1 MLLNKKGMIVFMY
14 KRITKSDAITRKIS
28 DVHSAD
34 NYLTKETTLNI
45 SLAINRLD
53 GTLETVKTAN
63 ERVFYFISADVDF
76 IIDKEQV
83 HFNDGEV
90 LYLSKDTNY
99 SANGKFEA
107 IVVNSPAFGVIKE

>member
-1 MLLNKKGMIVFMY
+1 MY
-14 KRITKSDAITRKIS
+14 KKITKNEKVTRKIS
-28 DVHSAD
+28 DAHSAD
-34 NYLTKETTLNI
+34 NYLTKETTENI

-53 GTLETVKTAN
+53 GKLDLIKTVN

-76 IIDKEQV
+76 TIDNEKV
-83 HFNDGEV
+83 HFEDGEV

-99 SANGKFEA
+99 SANGRFEA